1 MAHESRRTVEQGL
14 YDLVQRDPEFASKL
28 QSDPKGALSQL
39 FGGQLPEDL
48 NVQVHQ
54 EDANTIHIVLPNT
67 TPVAGTGPG
76 AANAVGSAAVTYCSG
91 CSGSWSTCGYE
102 LTCYGPTC
110 SSS

>member
-1 MAHESRRTVEQGL
+1 MAHESRKQVEQGL
-14 YDLVQRDPEFASKL
+14 YELAQRDPEFRNRL
-28 QSDPKGALSQL
+28 TTDPKGALSQL
-39 FGGQLPEDL
+39 FGGELPEGL

-54 EDANTIHIVLPNT
+54 EDANTVHIVLPNT
-67 TPVAGTGPG
+67 TPVAGTG
-76 AANAVGSAAVTYCSG
+76 ARADAVGSAAVTYCSG

>member
-1 MAHESRRTVEQGL
+1 MAHESRRQVEQGL
-14 YDLVQRDPEFASKL
+14 YDLAQKDPEFRSKL
-28 QSDPKGALSQL
+28 TSDPKGALSQL

-67 TPVAGTGPG
+67 TPVAGSATAD
-76 AANAVGSAAVTYCSG
+76 AAGTLGVTYCSG

-110 SSS
+110 SSK